1 MNKYKPIDCKS
12 IERVDKRIIKQK
24 IRVAKT
30 KLRKIQ
36 KSATE
41 CKEDHLMQL
50 AKEAEEEENYAHA
63 RYLRNLISIGNHQQ
77 MYIVIRNY
85 TKDKVNISLT
95 YIDVPK

>member
-1 MNKYKPIDCKS
+1 
-12 IERVDKRIIKQK
+12 
-24 IRVAKT
+24 
-30 KLRKIQ
+30 
-36 KSATE
+36 
-41 CKEDHLMQL
+41 MQL